1 MTGPAGIEYT
11 ESAVVYAK
19 ELSTLIEISVS
30 SIDVPILLMSS
41 LQEIVQANSG
51 RMVITNLTSYW
62 FIIYE
67 RFPIQRHKIR
77 CMHRYSSPDLDKVK
91 TECRHF

>member
-1 MTGPAGIEYT
+1 MVRFVTGPAGIEYT

-41 LQEIVQANSG
+41 FQEIVKAI
-51 RMVITNLTSYW
+51 RTNGNNQFN
-62 FIIYE
+62 FILVY
-67 RFPIQRHKIR
+67 
-77 CMHRYSSPDLDKVK
+77 YL
-91 TECRHF
+91 

>member
-1 MTGPAGIEYT
+1 MVRFVTGPAGIEYT

-41 LQEIVQANSG
+41 LQEIVKAI
-51 RMVITNLTSYW
+51 RTNGKNQFNFLLVY
-62 FIIYE
+62 Y
-67 RFPIQRHKIR
+67 
-77 CMHRYSSPDLDKVK
+77 L
-91 TECRHF
+91 